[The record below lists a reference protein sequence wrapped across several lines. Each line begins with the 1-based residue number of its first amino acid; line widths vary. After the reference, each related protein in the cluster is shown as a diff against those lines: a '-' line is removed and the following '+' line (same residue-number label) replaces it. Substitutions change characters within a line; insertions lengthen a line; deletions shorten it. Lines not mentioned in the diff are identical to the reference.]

1 MSPDVLDDVPPS
13 PSSTPLAAAPVP
25 VAGVVPFSSVD
36 WPGKLAA
43 TVFLQGCPWRCPYCH
58 NRDLQAAAGT
68 VGRCV
73 AAGAGSGAGV
83 PELIGGR
90 WREVLDLL
98 DSRRGLLDG
107 VVFTGGEPTMH
118 RGLGEAIDAVRAA
131 GFGVGLHTSGCYP
144 GALEDVLRDHRP
156 DWIGLD
162 VKADPRDA
170 EAYAAV
176 AYGGAQFGGAEGGG
190 AQLSAGDKVLRSLRL
205 IVESLGAHPSPD
217 ISPTMGQGKTPAADL
232 PPLSLEVR
240 TTVWPDSPAVAG
252 LPGIADM
259 LAETLGELATGS
271 SPGAALS
278 KRPGTVRPALTWA
291 IQKARPD
298 GVSPDAA
305 AAADFRAD
313 RPGWAAELYALV
325 DDARERLRGTPVTV
339 IAR

>member
-1 MSPDVLDDVPPS
+1 M
-13 PSSTPLAAAPVP
+13 
-25 VAGVVPFSSVD
+25 
-36 WPGKLAA
+36 
-43 TVFLQGCPWRCPYCH
+43 
-58 NRDLQAAAGT
+58 
-68 VGRCV
+68 GRCV

-98 DSRRGLLDG
+98 DSRRGLLDA
-107 VVFTGGEPTMH
+107 VVITGGEPTMH

-190 AQLSAGDKVLRSLRL
+190 AQLSAGDF
-205 IVESLGAHPSPD
+205 
-217 ISPTMGQGKTPAADL
+217 

-252 LPGIADM
+252 LRGIADM
-259 LAETLGELATGS
+259 LAETLGELPTGT
-271 SPGAALS
+271 SPDAALS
-278 KRPGTVRPALTWA
+278 KRPGAVRPALTWA

-313 RPGWAAELYALV
+313 RPSWAAELDALV
-325 DDARERLRGTPVTV
+325 YDARERLRGTPVTV

>member
-1 MSPDVLDDVPPS
+1 MLDDVPPS
-13 PSSTPLAAAPVP
+13 PPSTPLAAAPVP

-36 WPGKLAA
+36 WPGRLAA

-58 NRDLQAAAGT
+58 NPGLQATAPCEGG
-68 VGRCV
+68 VGD
-73 AAGAGSGAGV
+73 GAGEVSWAGFV
-83 PELIGGR
+83 
-90 WREVLDLL
+90 DLL
-98 DSRRGLLDG
+98 GRRRGLLDG

-118 RGLGEAIDAVRAA
+118 RGLGAAIDEVHVL
-131 GFGVGLHTSGCYP
+131 GFDVGLHTSGCYP
-144 GALEDVLRDHRP
+144 EALGRILDDHRP

-176 AYGGAQFGGAEGGG
+176 AYGGAQLGGAEGGG

-205 IVESLGAHPSPD
+205 IVEALGAHQTAGD
-217 ISPTMGQGKTPAADL
+217 F

-240 TTVWPDSPAVAG
+240 TTVWPDSPAVTG
-252 LPGIADM
+252 VPGIADM

-278 KRPGTVRPALTWA
+278 KRPGAVRPALTWA

-313 RPGWAAELYALV
+313 RPSWAAELDALV
-325 DDARERLRGTPVTV
+325 YDARERLRGTPVTV

>member
-1 MSPDVLDDVPPS
+1 MLLDSLYDVPAPPPS
-13 PSSTPLAAAPVP
+13 PAPAVAPVP

-36 WPGKLAA
+36 WPGRLAA

-58 NRDLQAAAGT
+58 NPGLQAAAGT

-98 DSRRGLLDG
+98 DSRRGLLDA
-107 VVFTGGEPTMH
+107 VVITGGEPTMH

-176 AYGGAQFGGAEGGG
+176 AFGGAGFGAADSGAGGSGGADFGSSGHGADHFTG
-190 AQLSAGDKVLRSLRL
+190 AQLATGGKVLRSLRM
-205 IVESLGAHPSPD
+205 IVDA
-217 ISPTMGQGKTPAADL
+217 L
-232 PPLSLEVR
+232 PGRLEVR

-252 LPGIADM
+252 LPGIAEM
-259 LAETLGELATGS
+259 LAEISRVA
-271 SPGAALS
+271 P
-278 KRPGTVRPALTWA
+278 LTWA

-298 GVSPDAA
+298 GVSPEAA
-305 AAADFRAD
+305 AAASFRAD
-313 RPGWAAELYALV
+313 RPGWAAEFDGLV
-325 DDARERLRGTPVTV
+325 ADARATLHDSAVTV
-339 IAR
+339 IGR

>member
-1 MSPDVLDDVPPS
+1 MLLDSLYDVPAPPPS
-13 PSSTPLAAAPVP
+13 PGPAVAPVP

-36 WPGKLAA
+36 WPGRLAA

-58 NRDLQAAAGT
+58 NPGLQATAPCEGG
-68 VGRCV
+68 VGD
-73 AAGAGSGAGV
+73 GAGEVSWAGFV
-83 PELIGGR
+83 
-90 WREVLDLL
+90 DLL
-98 DSRRGLLDG
+98 GRRRGLLDG

-118 RGLGEAIDAVRAA
+118 RGLGAAIDEVHVL
-131 GFGVGLHTSGCYP
+131 GFDVGLHTSGCYP
-144 GALEDVLRDHRP
+144 EALGRILDDHRP

-176 AYGGAQFGGAEGGG
+176 AYGGAQLGGAEGGG

-205 IVESLGAHPSPD
+205 IVEALGAHQTAGD
-217 ISPTMGQGKTPAADL
+217 F

-252 LPGIADM
+252 LRGIADM
-259 LAETLGELATGS
+259 LAETLGELPTGT
-271 SPGAALS
+271 SPDAALS
-278 KRPGTVRPALTWA
+278 KRPGAVRPALTWA

-313 RPGWAAELYALV
+313 RPGWAAELDALV
-325 DDARERLRGTPVTV
+325 YDARERLRGTPVTV